1 MSEDELINAAMEA
14 RSHAHAPYS
23 KFAVGAALLTKSGRV
38 FSGCNIE
45 NISLSLTMCAE
56 RVALGA
62 AVSDGQ
68 KEFVAIY
75 LIADS
80 KRPVLPCGACRQV
93 LAEFNPTLK
102 IVTAT
107 ISGERET
114 TQLKDLLPHPKQ
126 GILESFQDV

>member
-1 MSEDELINAAMEA
+1 MEA
-14 RSHAHAPYS
+14 RSRAHAPYS
-23 KFAVGAALLTKSGRV
+23 KFTVGAALLTKSGRV

-45 NISLSLTMCAE
+45 NISLGLTTCAE

-93 LAEFNPTLK
+93 LAEFNPALK
-102 IVTAT
+102 IVTST

-114 TQLKDLLPHPKQ
+114 AELKDLLPRPTQ
-126 GILESFQDV
+126 GLLESFEDV

>member
-1 MSEDELINAAMEA
+1 VSDSELIKTAMEA

-23 KFAVGAALLTKSGRV
+23 KFAVEAALLTKSGRV

-45 NISLSLTMCAE
+45 NISLGLTMCAE

-75 LIADS
+75 PVADS
-80 KRPVLPCGACRQV
+80 KRPI
-93 LAEFNPTLK
+93 K
-102 IVTAT
+102 IVTST

-114 TQLKDLLPHPKQ
+114 AELNDLLPRSKQ
-126 GILESFQDV
+126 GLLESFQDV